1 MQVSLS
7 IEVSSG
13 NESFQGGNHG
23 SEIARILS
31 AFSESILQ
39 GNEGPFVLRD
49 ANGNKVGEA
58 FFEAW
63 EKD

>member
-13 NESFQGGNHG
+13 NESFRGGNHG

-31 AFSESILQ
+31 VFSECILQ

-49 ANGNKVGEA
+49 TNGNKVGEA
-58 FFEAW
+58 FLEVW
-63 EKD
+63 EEE